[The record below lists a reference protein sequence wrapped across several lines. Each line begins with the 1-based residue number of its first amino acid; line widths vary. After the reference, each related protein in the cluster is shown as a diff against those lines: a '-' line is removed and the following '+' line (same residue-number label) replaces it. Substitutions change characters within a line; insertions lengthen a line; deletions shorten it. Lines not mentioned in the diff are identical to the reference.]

1 MKIQLAEIFRSIQGE
16 STFAGK
22 PCTFIRTAGCNFNCS
37 YCDSSYA
44 KTPSFELEPS
54 QIIQKVQDI
63 SPAGLVEI
71 TGGEPLL
78 QPLVPLLASRL
89 NSAGYK
95 VLMETNGSFDCS
107 VLDPQIVKIIDVKCP
122 SSGQSKKTH
131 WPNLEKIT
139 KNDQVKFVLGNR
151 EDYDWAKD
159 VIANYGLQQRATVL
173 LSIVWDAL
181 SLKELADWVLKDNL
195 NAAIQ
200 PQLHKIIWGS
210 DTRL

>member
-1 MKIQLAEIFRSIQGE
+1 M
-16 STFAGK
+16 
-22 PCTFIRTAGCNFNCS
+22 
-37 YCDSSYA
+37 
-44 KTPSFELEPS
+44 
-54 QIIQKVQDI
+54 
-63 SPAGLVEI
+63 
-71 TGGEPLL
+71 L